1 MDDGSDVLLNFLH
14 NQLET
19 MINVQSL
26 PEMTKCLT
34 HRGGGGGTWDF
45 ANPTHATMP
54 TARIVHPNMSYL
66 RSLLFFYFEDVLE
79 PDEVEGPAAPIV
91 CSAKP
96 CLWISMCN
104 SGALATTSKDLQ

>member
-54 TARIVHPNMSYL
+54 TARIIHPNMSYL
-66 RSLLFFYFEDVLE
+66 RSLLFFFFEDVCNRRE
-79 PDEVEGPAAPIV
+79 
-91 CSAKP
+91 K
-96 CLWISMCN
+96 SM
-104 SGALATTSKDLQ
+104 LKLQVYQLIKKINNNARRNQHIMT